1 MTAIITDTKYRMS
14 LSLIRDL
21 ADNGIDIVACG
32 GEERPFAFLSKGVN
46 RRVVLPDP
54 KANPQLYTERLL
66 DLCSEIRDKEGQ
78 KPVLLPVGAASL
90 ALITDK
96 ARRFEEVCL
105 CALPIYE
112 ALEAANDKAQLAE
125 LAVDAGVPVPESFA
139 PTSDDDFFKYQYPL
153 VVKPVFGEKQGL
165 TAAMRY
171 VIAHTPQQAIKAY
184 RDFTFDNTPPVV
196 QKYLEGGGYGYSVI
210 ADRGEIVNAV
220 CHKRL
225 REYPVSGGPST
236 CCVTVD
242 GGFLKQYAEKLVK
255 ALNFTGPAM
264 IEFKMD
270 KQGHPYLLE
279 INPRLWGTFP
289 LTRVSGSSMAYDWFA
304 VAAKKEPKRIPPT
317 VGKRMYYL
325 PSDMRRGLSC
335 LKSGQ
340 ASQSLTAFKELFSPH
355 SKEGVFEWSDPRAS
369 LAYLTSYL
377 QRGRQ

>member
-21 ADNGIDIVACG
+21 SENGIDIVACG
-32 GEERPFAFLSKGVN
+32 GEKRPFAFLSKGVK

-54 KANPQLYTERLL
+54 KTDPELYTERLL
-66 DLCSEIRDKEGQ
+66 GLCSEIREKDGQ
-78 KPVLLPVGAASL
+78 KPVLLPVGAATL
-90 ALITDK
+90 ALMTDA
-96 ARRFEEVCL
+96 ARRFTEVSL
-105 CALPIYE
+105 CALPIFE
-112 ALEAANDKAQLAE
+112 ALEVANDKAQLAA
-125 LAVDAGVPVPESFA
+125 LATEAGVPVPESYQ
-139 PTSDDDFFKYQYPL
+139 PEDENDFFKYEYPL

-165 TAAMRY
+165 SAAQRY
-171 VIAHTPQQAIKAY
+171 VIARTPQQAQQAY
-184 RDFTFDNTPPVV
+184 RQFTFDGAPPVV

-210 ADRGEIVNAV
+210 ADRGEIINAI

-225 REYPVSGGPST
+225 REYPISGGPST

-242 GGFLKQYAEKLVK
+242 GGFLKKYAESLIK

-289 LTRVSGSSMAYDWFA
+289 LTRVAGSSMAYDWFA
-304 VAAKKEPKRIPPT
+304 VAARIEPKRIPPT
-317 VGKRMYYL
+317 MGKRMYYL
-325 PSDMRRGLSC
+325 PSDLRRGLSC

-340 ASQSLTAFKELFSPH
+340 ASQCLTSFRELFSPH
-355 SKEGVFEWSDPRAS
+355 SKEGVFEWRDPRAS
-369 LAYLTSYL
+369 FAYLLSYL
-377 QRGRQ
+377 KRSRQ

>member
-21 ADNGIDIVACG
+21 FENGIDIVACG
-32 GEERPFAFLSKGVN
+32 GEERPFAFLSKGVK

-54 KANPQLYTERLL
+54 KTDPELYTERLL
-66 DLCSEIRDKEGQ
+66 GLCSEIREKDGQ
-78 KPVLLPVGAASL
+78 KPVLLPVGAATL
-90 ALITDK
+90 ALVTDK
-96 ARRFEEVCL
+96 ARLFEEASL
-105 CALPIYE
+105 CALPIFE
-112 ALEAANDKAQLAE
+112 TLQVANDKAQLAK
-125 LAVDAGVPVPESFA
+125 LAADAGVPVPESYL
-139 PTSDDDFFKYQYPL
+139 PKDENDFFKYEYPL

-165 TAAMRY
+165 SAAQRY
-171 VIAHTPQQAIKAY
+171 VIARTPQQAQKAY
-184 RDFTFDNTPPVV
+184 RDFTFDGTPPVV

-210 ADRGEIVNAV
+210 ADSGTIVNV
-220 CHKRL
+220 ICHKRL
-225 REYPVSGGPST
+225 REYPISGGPST

-242 GGFLKQYAEKLVK
+242 GGFLKKYAESLIK

-289 LTRVSGSSMAYDWFA
+289 LTRVAGSSMAYDWFA
-304 VAAKKEPKRIPPT
+304 VAAGIEPKRIPPT

-325 PSDMRRGLSC
+325 PSDLRRGLSC

-340 ASQSLTAFKELFSPH
+340 ASQSLTAFGELFSPR

-369 LAYLTSYL
+369 FAYLLSYL
-377 QRGRQ
+377 KRSRQ